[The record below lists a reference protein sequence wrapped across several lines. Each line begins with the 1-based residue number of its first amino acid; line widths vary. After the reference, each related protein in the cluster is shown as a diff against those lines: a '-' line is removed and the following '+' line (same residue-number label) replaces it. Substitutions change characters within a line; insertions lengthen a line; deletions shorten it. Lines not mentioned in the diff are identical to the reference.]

1 MMVLSC
7 LDLKIDFREFQR
19 ELSGPG
25 QKLSCTLL
33 IVTVAEMF
41 HYCNELTQWW
51 PIIFY
56 TQLTLMM
63 EISFRWYHE
72 HVSVCV

>member
-1 MMVLSC
+1 MVLSC
-7 LDLKIDFREFQR
+7 LDLKLI
-19 ELSGPG
+19 SGNSNGNGPG
-25 QKLSCTLL
+25 QKLSCTLS

-51 PIIFY
+51 PIIFH

-72 HVSVCV
+72 HVFVCV